1 MSETPPPRS
10 VWWGRADWL
19 VFVPIF
25 LFLASFWMYLSG
37 RDFGR
42 RVTEAI
48 HDFYGTRTTAESHS
62 PWVIAGSAVI
72 FLHSFTLFLRR
83 RLLFGLVARPGTI
96 ASAVLFILVAVYT
109 GLMAFANY
117 AASFM

>member
-1 MSETPPPRS
+1 
-10 VWWGRADWL
+10 
-19 VFVPIF
+19 
-25 LFLASFWMYLSG
+25 MYESG
-37 RDFGR
+37 KDFGR
-42 RVTEAI
+42 ASEEI
-48 HDFYGTRTTAESHS
+48 HEFYGTRTTAESHS
-62 PWVIAGSAVI
+62 PWVIAGSVVV

-96 ASAVLFILVAVYT
+96 ASAILFMLVSAYT